1 MPIPQPPESE
11 ATNELL
17 HPEKLSNQQ
26 QSDYCDVMRQ
36 SQVSLLAANEF
47 IIQFKLRTL
56 IIQCGQGEGN

>member
-26 QSDYCDVMRQ
+26 QSDYVDVIRQ
-36 SQVSLLAANEF
+36 SQVSFLVANAEF
-47 IIQFKLRTL
+47 ISQEL
-56 IIQCGQGEGN
+56 